1 MKKDL
6 ENLLNSSNEAIIQAI
21 ANVNL
26 EEDFEIDLEKL
37 FNDYG
42 KVLRKGDIKNDE
54 VGRLFN

>member
-26 EEDFEIDLEKL
+26 EEDVEIDLEKL
-37 FNDYG
+37 FKDYG
-42 KVLRKGDIKNDE
+42 KVLRKGNVKNDE